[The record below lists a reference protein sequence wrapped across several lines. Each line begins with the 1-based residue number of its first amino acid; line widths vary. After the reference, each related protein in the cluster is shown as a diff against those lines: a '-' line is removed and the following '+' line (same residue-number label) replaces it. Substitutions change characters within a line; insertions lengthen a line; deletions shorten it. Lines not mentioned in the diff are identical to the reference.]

1 MKKLVIVSL
10 GIIGF
15 ILMLS
20 PWILI
25 LFGRNQL
32 HDHDIPEQEQLVV
45 GAHKQRVLVIFPHP
59 DDEVTVAGTL
69 MKLKDEGHE
78 IQIVCLTRGEKGNSA
93 GIADEVTL
101 ARLRTD
107 EMQKAAELIGADE
120 LHLKNYPDS
129 GLEKMGLDSLK
140 EIIRNLINEI
150 NPDVLISYDSKVGL
164 YGHPDHRLTG
174 QAVEEVFLENKGF
187 PDFKPEEMYQVTLC
201 KKQVKLALKLSSGF
215 QKNYPDDSTLG
226 LPQPD
231 FSIKTQAYFPR
242 TLDVMQAHQSQQA
255 VLKDLM
261 PFHDKVPTWLYSR
274 VFDREYFREVKTS
287 VEEK

>member
-1 MKKLVIVSL
+1 MKKFIIVSL

-25 LFGRNQL
+25 LFGKSQL
-32 HDHDIPEQEQLVV
+32 HDHDIPEQEQLVA
-45 GAHKQRVLVIFPHP
+45 GPHKKRVLVIFPHP

-78 IQIVCLTRGEKGNSA
+78 IQMVCLTRGEKGNSA
-93 GIADEVTL
+93 GIDDEVKL

-107 EMQKAAELIGADE
+107 EMQKAAELIGADD

-140 EIIRNLINEI
+140 DIIRNLINEI
-150 NPDVLISYDSKVGL
+150 NPEVLISYDSKVGL

-174 QAVEEVFLENKGF
+174 QAVEEVFLENKGVSNF
-187 PDFKPEEMYQVTLC
+187 TPEEMYQVTLC

-215 QKNYPDDSTLG
+215 QKNYPDDSTLS

-231 FSIKTQAYFPR
+231 FSVRTQAYFPR

-261 PFHDKVPTWLYSR
+261 PFHDRVPAWIYSR
-274 VFDREYFREVKTS
+274 VFDREYFREVKTA
-287 VEEK
+287 EFQE

>member
-1 MKKLVIVSL
+1 MKKLLIVSL

-15 ILMLS
+15 ILLFS

-32 HDHDIPEQEQLVV
+32 HDHTIPEQEQLVDNEN
-45 GAHKQRVLVIFPHP
+45 KQRILVIFPHP

-78 IQIVCLTRGEKGNSA
+78 IQMVCLTRGEKGNSA
-93 GIADEVTL
+93 GIEDEKQL
-101 ARLRTD
+101 AALRTD
-107 EMQKAAELIGADE
+107 EMQKAADLIGADQ

-129 GLEKMGLDSLK
+129 GLLEIGLDSLK
-140 EIIRNLINEI
+140 GIVSQLIDEI

-174 QAVEEVFLENKGF
+174 LAVEEVFLENKGQWNF
-187 PDFKPEEMYQVTLC
+187 TPEAMYQVTLC

-215 QKNYPDDSTLG
+215 KKNYPEDPSKG
-226 LPQPD
+226 LPEPD
-231 FSIKTQAYFPR
+231 FSIKTQQYFPR
-242 TLDVMQAHQSQQA
+242 TLDVMEAHQTQQA

-261 PFHDKVPTWLYSR
+261 PFHDKVPTWMYSR
-274 VFDREYFREVKTS
+274 VFDREYFREVK
-287 VEEK
+287 

>member
-45 GAHKQRVLVIFPHP
+45 GAQKQRVLVIFPHP

-78 IQIVCLTRGEKGNSA
+78 IQMVCLTRGEKGNSA
-93 GIADEVTL
+93 GIADEVNL
-101 ARLRTD
+101 ARLRTG

-129 GLEKMGLDSLK
+129 GLEKMGLDSMK
-140 EIIRNLINEI
+140 KIIRTLINDI
-150 NPDVLISYDSKVGL
+150 NPDVLISYDSKIGL

-174 QAVEEVFLENKGF
+174 QAVEEVFLENKGSS
-187 PDFKPEEMYQVTLC
+187 DFTPEEMYQVTLC

-215 QKNYPDDSTLG
+215 QKNYPDDSTLS

-231 FSIKTQAYFPR
+231 FSIRTQAYFPR

-255 VLKDLM
+255 VLKDLL
-261 PFHDKVPTWLYSR
+261 PFHDKVPTWIYSR
-274 VFDREYFREVKTS
+274 VFDREYFREVKPT
-287 VEEK
+287 VEQK